1 MSGWEIVAILAA
13 GMAAGTINTVVGSGT
28 LITFPTLLAFGVPP
42 VTANVSNNLG
52 LVPGSVAGA
61 WGYRRELAGQR
72 SRVLRLVSASVIGA
86 LTGGVLLLT
95 LPEGAFEAIVPALI
109 GLGVLLVIFQPRL
122 AAWVVRRA
130 VRRGTTLDHH
140 GARWVWPAVLLA
152 GVYGGYFGAAQGV
165 LLMAILGIGVAESL
179 QRSNAAKNVLAGCV
193 NGVAGVLFALAADV
207 DWAIAGLIG
216 VGSVAGG
223 LIGASAGRRLPPM
236 VLRIVIVVVGVA
248 ALTAL
253 LVS

>member
-1 MSGWEIVAILAA
+1 VSLWEAAAILVA

-28 LITFPTLLAFGVPP
+28 LITFPTLIAFGVPP
-42 VTANVSNNLG
+42 VTANVSNNVG

-72 SRVLRLVSASVIGA
+72 QRVLYLLSASVVGA
-86 LTGGVLLLT
+86 ATGAVLLLT

-109 GLGVLLVIFQPRL
+109 LLGVALVIFQPRL
-122 AAWVVRRA
+122 SAWVAARA
-130 VRRGTTLDHH
+130 ERTGKGNAH
-140 GARWVWPAVLLA
+140 GASWVWPAVLLT

-179 QRSNAAKNVLAGCV
+179 QRSNAVKNVLAGCV
-193 NGVAGVLFALAADV
+193 NAVAGVVFVLVADV
-207 DWAIAGLIG
+207 DWAIAGLIALG
-216 VGSVAGG
+216 AVAGG
-223 LIGASAGRRLPPM
+223 LMGASVGRRLPPL

-248 ALTAL
+248 ALTAF
-253 LVS
+253 LVR